1 MVKLFTKKNEVCCK
15 EMTKPGHLVLE
26 DGTIFSGVS
35 FGKQSSAYGEVV
47 FTTSMTGYQE
57 MLTDPSFAGQIVVLT
72 YPMVGNYGIN
82 TKDNESG
89 NIQVSGLVVRQH
101 ETNPSH
107 WSMSTSLN
115 QFLVSENIAGLSEV
129 DTRALTKHLRSKGVM
144 MGAISI
150 GVSPA
155 VALKKLTTTPRYG
168 TSSLVELVSTKKI
181 STWTSSSPKSAARVI
196 IIDYGA
202 KYNILR
208 LLSQSG
214 LEVISVPHNT
224 TLEEILDLRP
234 DGIVLSPG
242 PGDPLTL
249 TSTPNLL
256 NKLVTTLPVLGI
268 CLGHQLIAQTFGAK
282 TYKLPFGHRGANHPV
297 KNEESGLISIT
308 SQNHG
313 YAVDKNT
320 LPKELLVT
328 HTNLNDSTVEGI
340 RHTSLPIL
348 GIQYHSEAAPGPLDT
363 INLFEDFSK
372 LVRSKKQQ

>member
-1 MVKLFTKKNEVCCK
+1 
-15 EMTKPGHLVLE
+15 MTKPGHLVLE
-26 DGTIFSGVS
+26 DGTIFPGIS
-35 FGKQSSAYGEVV
+35 FGKQNTAYGEVV

-82 TKDNESG
+82 TTDNESEK
-89 NIQVSGLVVRQH
+89 IQVSGFVVRQH
-101 ETNPSH
+101 ATSPSH
-107 WSMSTSLN
+107 WSMSSSLN
-115 QFLVSENIAGLSEV
+115 QFLESKNIAGLSEV

-144 MGAISI
+144 MGAIAIGIHPSI
-150 GVSPA
+150 A
-155 VALKKLTTTPRYG
+155 IKRLKAAPRYG
-168 TSSLVELVSTKKI
+168 TTNIVESVSTKKI
-181 STWTSSSPKSAARVI
+181 SAWKSNKTQTMARVI

-224 TLEEILDLRP
+224 TSSEILGLKP

-242 PGDPLTL
+242 PGDPQTL
-249 TSTPNLL
+249 TGVPKLL
-256 NKLVTTLPVLGI
+256 TKLVYDFPVLGI

-297 KNEESGLISIT
+297 KNEASGLVSIT

-313 YAVDKNT
+313 YAVDRNT
-320 LPKELLVT
+320 LPKELIVT

-340 RHTSLPIL
+340 RHASLPIL

-372 LVRSKKQQ
+372 IVRRKKMQ

>member
-1 MVKLFTKKNEVCCK
+1 
-15 EMTKPGHLVLE
+15 MTKPGHLVLE
-26 DGTIFSGVS
+26 DGTIFPGVS
-35 FGKQSSAYGEVV
+35 FGNQSSAYGEVV

-89 NIQVSGLVVRQH
+89 NIQVSGFVVRQH

-115 QFLVSENIAGLSEV
+115 QFLVSKNIAGLSEV

-256 NKLVTTLPVLGI
+256 NRLLTTLPVLGI